1 MVLKGGGG
9 EVGVWKRLTA
19 AAGVLIF
26 ASFLIYCGSVGG
38 TFAQCSAARA
48 SSYVD
53 DLNPDLVERA
63 TTALVCEGQAVAA
76 NAMLLDAGSIAF
88 AIAILIW
95 ALFIWFGSAIT
106 SSPLRGAAV
115 PSKRP
120 ADGRLLVPNHY
131 PIERQTVSDPGPSI
145 ISSTVKMSG
154 SLISTG
160 SFQID
165 GIIDGDIQCSS
176 LVIAETG
183 QVYGQILAERVVVR
197 GRFKGS
203 IHANQIVLCPGSQV
217 EGTLSQ
223 KSLEV
228 QFGAHFDGDCHHSDD
243 PPSKFANR
251 LALQPH
257 NTIKKFAV
265 AGVESV

>member
-1 MVLKGGGG
+1 MVLVGGRG
-9 EVGVWKRLTA
+9 EVGVSKRWTA
-19 AAGVLIF
+19 AIGVLFF
-26 ASFLIYCGSVGG
+26 ASFLIYCGAVEG

-53 DLNPDLVERA
+53 DLNPDIFERM
-63 TTALVCEGQAVAA
+63 TTALACEGQAVTA
-76 NAMLLDAGSIAF
+76 NGMLVDTGTIAF
-88 AIAILIW
+88 AVAISIL
-95 ALFIWFGSAIT
+95 ALLIWFGNAIASSRVRGDAAPGKKSADT
-106 SSPLRGAAV
+106 
-115 PSKRP
+115 
-120 ADGRLLVPNHY
+120 RLLVLNHY
-131 PIERQTVSDPGPSI
+131 PIERKTVPDPGPSI

-154 SLISTG
+154 ALISTG

-176 LVIAETG
+176 LVISETG
-183 QVYGQILAERVVVR
+183 QVYGQVLAERVVVR

-228 QFGAHFDGDCHHSDD
+228 QFGAHFDGDCHHSED
-243 PPSKFANR
+243 PLSKSTNR
-251 LALQPH
+251 LALQAH
-257 NTIKKFAV
+257 NTIKKFSVAAV
-265 AGVESV
+265 ENA

>member
-1 MVLKGGGG
+1 MVLTGGCG

-38 TFAQCSAARA
+38 YFAQCSAARA

-53 DLNPDLVERA
+53 DLNPDVFERA
-63 TTALVCEGQAVAA
+63 TTALACEGQAVAA
-76 NAMLLDAGSIAF
+76 NAMLLDAGTIAF
-88 AIAILIW
+88 AVAILIL
-95 ALFIWFGSAIT
+95 ALFIWFGSAVV
-106 SSPLRGAAV
+106 SSRIRGGAASGKKSV
-115 PSKRP
+115 
-120 ADGRLLVPNHY
+120 DTRLSVVNHY
-131 PIERQTVSDPGPSI
+131 PIERKTVSDPGPSI

-160 SFQID
+160 NFQID

-183 QVYGQILAERVVVR
+183 QVYGQIFAERVVVR

-203 IHANQIVLCPGSQV
+203 IHANQIVLCAGSQV

-228 QFGAHFDGDCHHSDD
+228 QLGAHFDGDCHHSDD

-251 LALQPH
+251 LALQAH